1 MLYGYNERKKVI
13 AICLV
18 LTEIENGKKSAF
30 GQ

>member
-1 MLYGYNERKKVI
+1 MLYGYNERKKAI

-18 LTEIENGKKSAF
+18 LTEIENDKKSAF